1 MILQDSSGIPEKDA
15 PKDPGD
21 HRAAEVQR
29 LSNLGSRPAIRGA
42 RHLLLRVPRQPF
54 ANPSGLSR
62 PPPRPARRAVP
73 AGQHSCHDLAS
84 TPGYRQGTLTVV
96 IRVPLSHLATESSAM
111 LQLLLVLLGRMRRGA
126 PHVRGSGLP
135 LMSLAVVVVGCAS
148 PSLLPEVQAVAIQD
162 RDRALALHADAIHAA
177 ISQSAKV
184 GALVFLDAKDS
195 HLVVLPGE
203 SPADAWARY
212 TMLPE
217 NGTGRVSMP
226 PVLTFVHRADVPKAP
241 ETIPRSALQQQ
252 AQLRDA
258 WRRIEERLSIVQSE
272 LAESKREADASLTG
286 ARADMQ
292 AALSS
297 LAEDLAAVRKFML
310 QTAQLGSLNHELNVE
325 TETGLRKVA
334 TASQELSAS
343 SARLEEIMRELPERL
358 AGQLKELA
366 NRLDTIQ
373 GKVSSL
379 K

>member
-1 MILQDSSGIPEKDA
+1 
-15 PKDPGD
+15 
-21 HRAAEVQR
+21 
-29 LSNLGSRPAIRGA
+29 
-42 RHLLLRVPRQPF
+42 
-54 ANPSGLSR
+54 
-62 PPPRPARRAVP
+62 
-73 AGQHSCHDLAS
+73 
-84 TPGYRQGTLTVV
+84 
-96 IRVPLSHLATESSAM
+96 
-111 LQLLLVLLGRMRRGA
+111 
-126 PHVRGSGLP
+126 
-135 LMSLAVVVVGCAS
+135 MSLAVVVVGCAS
-148 PSLLPEVQAVAIQD
+148 PSLLPDVQAVAIQD

-177 ISQSAKV
+177 ISQSGKM
-184 GALVFLDAKDS
+184 GALVFLDATDS

-212 TMLPE
+212 R
-217 NGTGRVSMP
+217 RVSMP

-241 ETIPRSALQQQ
+241 ETIPRSVLQQQ

-297 LAEDLAAVRKFML
+297 LAEDLAAARKFML
-310 QTAQLGSLNHELNVE
+310 QTAQLGSLDHELNVE
-325 TETGLRKVA
+325 TETGLRTVA

-373 GKVSSL
+373 GKVSRL